1 MDLIAKSELIDEAQ
15 FAKYEGMIEGLKR
28 SSRFALLYEFLL
40 VTRRIVL
47 LYMAMFVRE
56 KAWLHIMVFM
66 ATNLLFL
73 IYLGALRPFIVP
85 LSNQWQILNEITCIL
100 IAYFVACVNDPA
112 FGPERN
118 TVMGEI
124 IVYILYASWGVNFL
138 LVLLITAKET
148 SLKCKRLYNRSKLRV
163 KCQ

>member
-1 MDLIAKSELIDEAQ
+1 
-15 FAKYEGMIEGLKR
+15 MIEGLKR
-28 SSRFALLYEFLL
+28 TSRFALLYEFLL

-73 IYLGALRPFIVP
+73 IYLGALKPFIIP
-85 LSNQWQILNEITCIL
+85 LSNKWQILNEITCIL
-100 IAYFVACVNDPA
+100 IAYFVACVNNPA
-112 FGPERN
+112 FGPTRN

-124 IVYILYASWGVNFL
+124 IA
-138 LVLLITAKET
+138 
-148 SLKCKRLYNRSKLRV
+148 RL
-163 KCQ
+163 